1 MLGKDFQKY
10 WAGSENKDMWKGF
23 KGAFKAREPLK
34 YRIVQAHYQ
43 LSSMVSR
50 LDAYIGRMQER
61 DRTLFERVV
70 EAQMSKDT
78 ARAAMYANE
87 VAEIRKISRQLLTTQ
102 IALEQVELRL
112 ETVSEIGDVFVN
124 LVPVVGVISEL
135 KGVLRGVM
143 PELSVEL
150 GELGEGLQEV
160 VVEAGDFTG
169 SYSYSSAPT
178 AEARKILDEASTIA
192 EQKMKEKFPDLP
204 TATLTQ
210 KA

>member
-1 MLGKDFQKY
+1 MLGKNFQKY
-10 WAGSENKDMWKGF
+10 WAGSEEKDIWGGVKGVF
-23 KGAFKAREPLK
+23 KGRQPLK
-34 YRIVQAHYQ
+34 YRLVQAHYQ
-43 LSSMVSR
+43 LRSMISR

-61 DRTLFERVV
+61 DKILFERVV
-70 EAQMSKDT
+70 EAQMAKDT

-87 VAEIRKISRQLLTTQ
+87 VAEIRKISKQLLMTQ

-124 LVPVVGVISEL
+124 LVPVVGVINEL
-135 KGVLRGVM
+135 RGVLKGVM

-150 GELGEGLQEV
+150 GALGEGLQEV

-169 SYSYSSAPT
+169 AYSYSSAPT
-178 AEARKILDEASTIA
+178 AEARKILEEASAIA

-204 TATLTQ
+204 AATLTQ